1 MMTGKVPNY
10 TAHALQFLFL
20 SCSHIFNHLL
30 LNYPPVAA
38 ILVVLTQRCR
48 IIHRAGLDCRL
59 RYLIVV
65 CFHLP

>member
-1 MMTGKVPNY
+1 MMAGKVPNY

-38 ILVVLTQRCR
+38 ILVVLTQRRR
-48 IIHRAGLDCRL
+48 IIYSPRLGHRL